1 MTGDVK
7 NASACLRWLLSRS
20 KDDVEKIS
28 IGGLLTQAQI
38 GLGKPRRAVR
48 TLSGMAELK
57 GSPLTKLGENKNRTL
72 YHHKVGVYH
81 ALLMGKQ
88 LQESVSTPPSIY
100 LLLSLLRLFFPL
112 LPSSHF

>member
-1 MTGDVK
+1 MTLK
-7 NASACLRWLLSRS
+7 NCWILSRS
-20 KDDVEKIS
+20 KDDAEKIS

-48 TLSGMAELK
+48 TLNGMAELK
-57 GSPLTKLGENKNRTL
+57 GSPLTKLGENKNQTL